1 MGFGFFLMGLWSILV
16 GFGDAEWDL
25 PFPQW
30 RSGLFFYGVWGLL
43 NGIWVHFNGIL
54 GVSRSHLAGLFLLW
68 DLGGSWGGLGAFLRQ
83 IWGIWGQI
91 WVVLGSIWGI

>member
-30 RSGLFFYGVWGLL
+30 HSGLFFFMG
-43 NGIWVHFNGIL
+43 F
-54 GVSRSHLAGLFLLW
+54 
-68 DLGGSWGGLGAFLRQ
+68 GGF
-83 IWGIWGQI
+83 
-91 WVVLGSIWGI
+91 

>member
-1 MGFGFFLMGLWSILV
+1 MGFGFFLMGLWSISV

-43 NGIWVHFNGIL
+43 NGIWVHFNGIS

-68 DLGGSWGGLGAFLRQ
+68 DLGGSWGGVGL
-83 IWGIWGQI
+83 
-91 WVVLGSIWGI
+91 